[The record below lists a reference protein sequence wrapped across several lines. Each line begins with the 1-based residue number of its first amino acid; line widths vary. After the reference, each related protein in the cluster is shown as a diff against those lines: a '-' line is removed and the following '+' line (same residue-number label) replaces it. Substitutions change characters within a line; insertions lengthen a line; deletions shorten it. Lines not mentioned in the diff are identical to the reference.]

1 MHGWIRLR
9 RFDSRDLPGCS
20 PVRPA
25 RLGLYAVGPAL
36 LAVGLAVLAL
46 GPVSVAGAVLHRT
59 AAASPRITIASPKPD
74 VYAAGHKLVVKFSCT
89 AAAGVATCTATLSG
103 AGTRA
108 RSVVSGTAVKP
119 AKTGKYTL
127 RITARDRRRR
137 STTTAVEFLVERA
150 VSWSG
155 FTWFV
160 RHPGW
165 GGPGPNHWSDSSANV
180 HVSGGDLVLSVVKDS
195 SGVWTSA
202 EVDNQRHLGYGTYRW
217 VITSDLS
224 GVDPYQVIGM
234 FTSGGAGPSV
244 DEIDIEPSRCGN
256 PLSPDGSAAV
266 WQNVLTRTNE
276 SATFAYSGSPPYISQ
291 FTWSPGRVTFV
302 VTDGTGAVLLDWTVT
317 SGVPKPTTEV
327 PIINFWRF
335 HDTPPATV
343 STVRIASFSWTPL
356 GHQLT

>member
-1 MHGWIRLR
+1 MHGWIRLQR
-9 RFDSRDLPGCS
+9 LDLRDLPGRS
-20 PVRPA
+20 PVRLV
-25 RLGLYAVGPAL
+25 RRGLC
-36 LAVGLAVLAL
+36 AVGLALLAL

-59 AAASPRITIASPKPD
+59 AAGSPRITIVSPKPD

-202 EVDNQRHLGYGTYRW
+202 EVDNQRHLGYGSTYRW
-217 VITSDLS
+217 AITSDLS

-244 DEIDIEPSRCGN
+244 DEIDIEPSRWGN

-276 SATFAYSGSPPYISQ
+276 SATFAYPGSPPYISQ

-356 GHQLT
+356 GH